1 MISRSA
7 MRISMANS
15 TDTRLSLWA
24 LTALVVGSMIGAGI
38 FSLPAT
44 FGRATGGFG
53 ALIAWCIAG
62 GGMLMLAFVFQTLA
76 QRKPELDAGV
86 FIYAKAGFGDYLG
99 FASALGF
106 WAGTCIGNVS
116 YYVLIKSTLG
126 AFFPIFGDGNTI
138 PAVLV
143 ASVILWAFHFLLLKG
158 VKGAT
163 SINTIATFAK
173 VIPIFCFVIILIFAF
188 KHDFFSANF
197 WGAPSLA
204 DSGDLIHLNDYGY
217 AGHAALSVMPAPEP
231 ESLFAQVRS
240 TMLVTVFVFLGIE
253 GASVYSRYAKQRSH
267 IGIATVMGFIGVLC
281 LMILVTMLSYGVL
294 LRPDLAALRQP
305 SMAGVLE
312 AVVGR
317 WGAIFISA
325 GLIISVLGAY
335 LSWSLLAAEV
345 LFSAAKSGSM
355 PKIFATENSRAV
367 PSAAVWLTNI
377 TIQVFLIFT
386 LFSNYA
392 FQLALELTSSLTL
405 IPYLL
410 VGAYALKLAW
420 TRETYAADM
429 RGHTKE
435 LVFAAIATFYALLM
449 IYAGGLK
456 YLLLSAIIY
465 GPGTVL
471 FIMAKREQRAQLF
484 NPAETIL
491 FVIVMIAAIAA
502 LWSLAT
508 GIILI

>member
-1 MISRSA
+1 
-7 MRISMANS
+7 MANS
-15 TDTRLSLWA
+15 STNKLSLPA
-24 LTALVVGSMIGAGI
+24 LTSLVVGSMIGAGI

-76 QRKPELDAGV
+76 QRKPNLDSGV
-86 FIYAKAGFGDYLG
+86 FIYAKEGFGDYLG
-99 FASALGF
+99 FAAALGF

-116 YYVLIKSTLG
+116 YFVLIKSTLG

-143 ASVILWAFHFLLLKG
+143 ASVILWGFHILILRG
-158 VKGAT
+158 VKEAAA
-163 SINTIATFAK
+163 INTIATFAK
-173 VIPIFCFVIILIFAF
+173 IIPIFIFVIVLIFAF
-188 KHDFFSANF
+188 KGDVFALNF
-197 WGAPSLA
+197 WGTPDVVKSV
-204 DSGDLIHLNDYGY
+204 DLSHLNDYGY
-217 AGHAALSVMPAPEP
+217 VGHAAAVMPVVAEP
-231 ESLFAQVRS
+231 ESLFSQVRS

-253 GASVYSRYAKQRSH
+253 GASVYSRYAKERSH
-267 IGIATVMGFIGVLC
+267 VGIATVLGFIGVLC
-281 LMILVTMLSYGVL
+281 LLVLITMLSYGVL

-312 AVVGR
+312 AIVGR
-317 WGAIFISA
+317 WGAIFISV

-345 LFSAAKSGSM
+345 LFSAAKSKSM
-355 PKIFATENSRAV
+355 PKVFATENRNSV

-377 TIQVFLIFT
+377 FIQVFLILT
-386 LFSNYA
+386 LFTDYA

-410 VGAYALKLAW
+410 VGAYGLKLAW
-420 TRETYAADM
+420 TGETYETNKQ
-429 RGHTKE
+429 GHRKD
-435 LVFAAIATFYALLM
+435 LIFAIIATFYSALM
-449 IYAGGLK
+449 IYAGGMK

-465 GPGTVL
+465 GPGTIL
-471 FIMAKREQRAQLF
+471 YLIAKREQHQKAF
-484 NPAETIL
+484 NTYERIL
-491 FVIVMIAAIAA
+491 FIVLIVAAVAAIY
-502 LWSLAT
+502 SIAT
-508 GIILI
+508 GIITI

>member
-1 MISRSA
+1 
-7 MRISMANS
+7 
-15 TDTRLSLWA
+15 
-24 LTALVVGSMIGAGI
+24 MIGAGI

-76 QRKPELDAGV
+76 QRKPNLDSGV
-86 FIYAKAGFGDYLG
+86 FIYAKEGFGDYLG

-116 YYVLIKSTLG
+116 YFVLIKSTLG

-143 ASVILWAFHFLLLKG
+143 ASVILWGFHILILRG
-158 VKGAT
+158 VKEAAA
-163 SINTIATFAK
+163 INTIATFAK
-173 VIPIFCFVIILIFAF
+173 IIPIFIFVIVLIFAF
-188 KHDFFSANF
+188 KGDVFALNF
-197 WGAPSLA
+197 WGTPDVIKGA
-204 DSGDLIHLNDYGY
+204 DLSHLDDYGY
-217 AGHAALSVMPAPEP
+217 VGHAAAIMAPAVEP
-231 ESLFAQVRS
+231 ESLFSQVRS

-253 GASVYSRYAKQRSH
+253 GASVYSRYAKERSH
-267 IGIATVMGFIGVLC
+267 VGIATVLGFIGVLC
-281 LMILVTMLSYGVL
+281 LLVLITMLSYGVL

-312 AVVGR
+312 AIVGR
-317 WGAIFISA
+317 WGAIFISV

-345 LFSAAKSGSM
+345 LFSAAQSKSV
-355 PKIFATENSRAV
+355 PKVFATENSNAV

-377 TIQVFLIFT
+377 FIQVFLILT
-386 LFSNYA
+386 LFTDYA

-410 VGAYALKLAW
+410 VGAYGLKLAW
-420 TRETYAADM
+420 TGETYETNA
-429 RGHTKE
+429 RGHRKD
-435 LVFAAIATFYALLM
+435 LIFALIATFYSALM

-465 GPGTVL
+465 GPGTIL
-471 FIMAKREQRAQLF
+471 YLIAKREQHQKAF
-484 NPAETIL
+484 NSYERIL
-491 FVIVMIAAIAA
+491 FIVLIIAAVVA
-502 LWSLAT
+502 LYSIFT
-508 GIILI
+508 GIITI

>member
-1 MISRSA
+1 
-7 MRISMANS
+7 MANS
-15 TDTRLSLWA
+15 STNKLSLPA
-24 LTALVVGSMIGAGI
+24 LTSLVVGSMIGAGI

-76 QRKPELDAGV
+76 QRKPNLDSGV
-86 FIYAKAGFGDYLG
+86 FIYAKEGFGDYLG

-116 YYVLIKSTLG
+116 YFVLIKSTLG

-143 ASVILWAFHFLLLKG
+143 ASVILWGFHILILRG
-158 VKGAT
+158 VKEAAA
-163 SINTIATFAK
+163 INTIATFAK
-173 VIPIFCFVIILIFAF
+173 IIPIFIFVIVLIFAF
-188 KHDFFSANF
+188 KGDVFALNF
-197 WGAPSLA
+197 WGTPDVFKSV
-204 DSGDLIHLNDYGY
+204 DLSHLNDYGY
-217 AGHAALSVMPAPEP
+217 VGHAAAVMPVVAEP
-231 ESLFAQVRS
+231 ESLFSQVRS

-253 GASVYSRYAKQRSH
+253 GASVYSRYAKERSH
-267 IGIATVMGFIGVLC
+267 VGIATVLGFIGVLC
-281 LMILVTMLSYGVL
+281 LLVLITMLSYGVL

-312 AVVGR
+312 AIVGR
-317 WGAIFISA
+317 WGAIFISV

-345 LFSAAKSGSM
+345 LFSAAKSKSM
-355 PKIFATENSRAV
+355 PKIFGTENSNAV

-377 TIQVFLIFT
+377 FIQVFLILT
-386 LFSNYA
+386 LFTDYA

-410 VGAYALKLAW
+410 VGAYGLKLAW
-420 TRETYAADM
+420 TGETYETNA
-429 RGHTKE
+429 RGHRKD
-435 LVFAAIATFYALLM
+435 LIFALIATFYSALM

-465 GPGTVL
+465 GPGTIL
-471 FIMAKREQRAQLF
+471 YLIAKREQHQKAF
-484 NPAETIL
+484 NTYERIL
-491 FVIVMIAAIAA
+491 FIVLIVAAVAAIY
-502 LWSLAT
+502 SIAT
-508 GIILI
+508 GIITI

>member
-1 MISRSA
+1 MTNA
-7 MRISMANS
+7 A
-15 TDTRLSLWA
+15 DTKLSLWS

-76 QRKPELDAGV
+76 QRKPELDSGV
-86 FIYAKAGFGDYLG
+86 FIYAKQGFGDYLG
-99 FASALGF
+99 FAAALGF

-126 AFFPIFGDGNTI
+126 AFFPIFGNGNTV
-138 PAVLV
+138 PAVAV
-143 ASVILWAFHFLLLKG
+143 ASVILWAFHVLLLRG
-158 VKGAT
+158 VKGAA

-173 VIPIFCFVIILIFAF
+173 VIPIFCFVIVLIFAF
-188 KHDFFSANF
+188 KGDFFVANF
-197 WGAPSLA
+197 WGVPDPARA
-204 DSGDLIHLNDYGY
+204 GDLAHLNDYGY
-217 AGHAALSVMPAPEP
+217 AGHAALGVAPAP
-231 ESLFAQVRS
+231 ESLFSQVRS

-253 GASVYSRYAKQRSH
+253 GASVYSRYAKRRSH
-267 IGIATVMGFIGVLC
+267 IGIATVLGFIGVLC

-317 WGAIFISA
+317 WGAVFISA

-345 LFSAAKSGSM
+345 LFSAAKSQSM
-355 PKIFATENSRAV
+355 PKIFASENSRAV

-377 TIQVFLIFT
+377 TIQVFLVLT
-386 LFSNYA
+386 LFSDYA

-420 TRETYAADM
+420 TKETYETDA
-429 RGHTKE
+429 RGHTKD
-435 LVFAAIATFYALLM
+435 LVIAAIATFYALLM

-471 FIMAKREQRAQLF
+471 FILAKREQKAELF
-484 NPAETIL
+484 TTAERIL
-491 FVIVMIAAIAA
+491 FIVVMLAAIAA

-508 GIILI
+508 GVITI